1 MKEKK
6 HLNIRR
12 ILSILEIPVDIAV
25 LALGIQI
32 LAAPQ
37 STGEY
42 SVALIFALF
51 AFSCAVCAIVTGKR
65 DKLPFIRYIVY
76 ASGYFLNSI
85 LLFLMKDSDIILV
98 AAFYIYAAL
107 MIFGRVMS
115 IIIRRRKVYTA
126 INILAAVFWVLA
138 ALIVTASGEF
148 GYFIVVIIL
157 GLTIPL
163 QMLIRITQLS
173 FAHIRY
179 DILVKVIRKSMA
191 AEILTGLLILIAA
204 FSVGLYYIE
213 PGIESY
219 SDALWYCFAI
229 ITTIGFG
236 DFTAVTV
243 IGRIM
248 SVILGIYGIIVV
260 SLVTSV
266 IVNFYT
272 EVNKEPADRNDNTPA
287 VPDEDHNE

>member
-6 HLNIRR
+6 HLNLRR

-32 LAAPQ
+32 LASPAD
-37 STGEY
+37 TGEH

-51 AFSCAVCAIVTGKR
+51 AFSCAVRAIVTGKR
-65 DKLPFIRYIVY
+65 DRLAFIMYIVY
-76 ASGYFLNSI
+76 AAGHVLNSV
-85 LLFLMKDSDIILV
+85 LLYLMNESGKIV
-98 AAFYIYAAL
+98 AVSFYIYAAV

-115 IIIRRRKVYTA
+115 IIMKRRKLNTVL
-126 INILAAVFWVLA
+126 NILVIIFWLLA
-138 ALIVTASGEF
+138 AIIVIILEEF
-148 GYFIVVIIL
+148 GSFFAVIIL
-157 GLTIPL
+157 GIMIPL

-179 DILVKVIRKSMA
+179 DILIKVIRRSMA
-191 AEILTGLLILIAA
+191 PEILTGLLILIAA
-204 FSVGLYYIE
+204 FSVGLYYVE

-219 SDALWYCFAI
+219 SDSLWYCFAI

-236 DFTAVTV
+236 DITAVTV

-266 IVNFYT
+266 IVNFYS
-272 EVNKEPADRNDNTPA
+272 EVTKEPTDRNDNASA
-287 VPDEDHNE
+287 VSDTEPHE